1 MSRCMIVGAALLAMA
16 ACGGDDA
23 PSTMSPDAA
32 TADAP
37 VAPRWW
43 QPKVAE
49 AKNWDIQL
57 NAPFDL
63 SAPRAMYD
71 LDLWAVVP
79 AATKIDYGDGDP
91 VTVPAGALATAIAT
105 LHATTPRTIV
115 ICHVETGILDLALPD
130 ARKFPGYE
138 ARAADIPNGT
148 TPEPGSVIG
157 WKVGASEKRWL
168 DIRAA
173 SRAKLVPLLFK
184 RFDLA
189 KQIGCDG
196 VEPDRNLAA
205 EFASLTGF
213 DITATDSYS
222 WFAELAKQG
231 HARELS
237 TGMKNGQ
244 GIPSQVDMLADA
256 FDWMI
261 IERCGESQILDCGS
275 ARPFINLQKPVFAID
290 YNVDSDGAAQTSD
303 FPCAQ
308 QGLALIADGIF
319 KDVALTKNVRAQCQM

>member
-1 MSRCMIVGAALLAMA
+1 MSRWMMLGAALLA
-16 ACGGDDA
+16 ACGGSDN
-23 PSTMSPDAA
+23 PSTTNPDAA
-32 TADAP
+32 TIDAP
-37 VAPRWW
+37 AAPKWW

-63 SAPRAMYD
+63 TVSRAMYD
-71 LDLWAVVP
+71 LNLWDVVP
-79 AATKIDYGDGDP
+79 AATKLDYGDGDP
-91 VTVPAGALATAIAT
+91 VSVPAGQLATAIAT

-130 ARKFPGYE
+130 ARKFPGYK
-138 ARAADIPNGT
+138 AKATDIPNGT
-148 TPEPGSVIG
+148 KPDDGSVIG
-157 WKVGASEKRWL
+157 WKVGTSEKRWL

-173 SRAKLVPLLFK
+173 TRAKLVPVMFK

-205 EFASLTGF
+205 EFASFAGF
-213 DITATDSYS
+213 DVTATDSYS

-244 GIPSQVDMLADA
+244 GTVGQVDMEAEA
-256 FDWMI
+256 FDWMM
-261 IERCGESQILDCGS
+261 IERCGESQILDCDS
-275 ARPFINLQKPVFAID
+275 ARPFINLEKPVFAID
-290 YNVDSDGAAQTSD
+290 YNVDSDGAAQDSV

-308 QGLALIADGIF
+308 QGLALIADGIY
-319 KDVALTKNVRAQCQM
+319 KDVALTKNVRTQCQP